1 MEKNINLDNIKKFDE
16 VYKSDSNNK
25 IIENAIKNVGINK
38 FCLNN
43 DVINKTYNVFNIE
56 LPKSKIYDQVDSE
69 RCWIHAGVNLIKNNV
84 AKNLNIEESAY
95 ALSVNFLAFLD
106 KLEKSNSLYNKVIE
120 NDNFNFDEEI
130 KQFYLVASVYEGG
143 YFEYFRA
150 LVNKYGIVPEHIMPD
165 VKSSTNSTQLTRIFS
180 DKVKKDIFKLLDL
193 KNKKES
199 KEQLY
204 FKKQIMLEENYNL
217 LSKCLGELPMS
228 FDYEYKDKDGK
239 CVKISNITPIEFANK
254 YLTINLNDLK
264 GIANVPM
271 YNKEYNKLYKKKHTE
286 NVFGNSDV
294 EFINMPINV
303 LKDLAVKHL
312 KDGIPVYFGC
322 DMKKMRDNDLGIMDS
337 TLYNYKEVFNID
349 LLSKEEALSLYDID
363 YQHVML
369 ITGVH
374 IENDKTIRWKIED
387 SYGDKVHKD
396 GYYIMN
402 DNFFDDFVIE
412 VMIDKKYLSDE
423 QLQLFN
429 QKPILFDMNEPF

>member
-1 MEKNINLDNIKKFDE
+1 MKSINLENIKKFDE
-16 VYKSDSNNK
+16 AYKLDKNNK
-25 IIENAIKNVGINK
+25 LIENAIKNVGINK

-43 DVINKTYNVFNIE
+43 DVINKTYNIFNIE
-56 LPKSKIYDQVDSE
+56 LPKSKIYNQVDSE
-69 RCWIHAGVNLIKNNV
+69 RCWIHAGINLIKNNV
-84 AKNLNIEESAY
+84 AKNLNIEESEY
-95 ALSVNFLAFLD
+95 ALSINYLAFLD

-120 NDNFNFDEEI
+120 NDNFNFDDEV
-130 KQFYLVASVYEGG
+130 KQFYLTSSVYEDG
-143 YFEYFRA
+143 YFEYFRS

-165 VKSSTNSTQLTRIFS
+165 VESSTNSTQLTKLFR

-193 KNKKES
+193 KKKKES
-199 KEQLY
+199 KEQI
-204 FKKQIMLEENYNL
+204 FSKKQIMLEENYSL
-217 LSKCLGELPMS
+217 LSKCIGKLPIS
-228 FDYEYKDKDGK
+228 FDYEYKDKDDK
-239 CVKISNITPIEFANK
+239 YIKISNITPIEFANK

-294 EFINMPINV
+294 EFINMPINI
-303 LKDLAVKHL
+303 LKELAIKHL

-374 IENDKTIRWKIED
+374 IENDKIVRWKIED

-412 VMIDKKYLSDE
+412 VMIDKKYLSKE
-423 QLQLFN
+423 QLELFN